1 MIVNLLNKLA
11 RRDMLDEHERA
22 VLMAAPAGTK
32 QFGPRRNIVRQGE
45 PLTQSMLL
53 LDGFVCRYID
63 LADGKRQILEFH
75 MPGDF
80 IDLQGFLLK
89 SLEHNMASVSPV
101 TVALVPHTTL
111 RHITENEPHLT
122 RLLWFT
128 TLIDAAIH
136 RQWIV
141 SNGRRSAIARVA
153 HLMCELDTRL
163 DVAGLSD
170 GNSFFLPF
178 TQADIADATGLT
190 SIHVNRMLRVLR
202 DDGVMTF
209 RDGRVTITNR
219 PALAD
224 IAEFDPAYL
233 YLHSEPR

>member
-11 RRDMLDEHERA
+11 RRDSLGERERA
-22 VLMAAPAGTK
+22 ILRAAPTGTR
-32 QFGPRRNIVRQGE
+32 QFAARRMIVHQGE
-45 PLTQSMLL
+45 PLSQSMLL
-53 LDGFVCRYID
+53 LEGFVCRYND

-89 SLEHNMASVSPV
+89 SLEHNMATISPA
-101 TVALVPHTTL
+101 TVALVPHAAL
-111 RHITENEPHLT
+111 RQITETEPHLT

-128 TLIDAAIH
+128 TLVDAAIH

-141 SNGRRSAIARVA
+141 SNGRRAAIARVA
-153 HLMCELDTRL
+153 HLICELGARL
-163 DVAGLSD
+163 DAAGLAQGD
-170 GNSFFLPF
+170 TFALPF

-190 SIHVNRMLRVLR
+190 PIHVNRMLRILR

-209 RDGRVTITNR
+209 REGRVTITDR
-219 PALAD
+219 EALEE

-233 YLHSEPR
+233 FLDHQPR